1 MKLSCALILASKSP
15 RRREILTKCG
25 VEFAVKTAG
34 VEELDSFDP
43 LEKLPEQNALLKAGA
58 VAGSEKNSW
67 VLGADTMII
76 FEGRAIGKPQDLSDA
91 FRMLESFSGKSH
103 EVVSGMALVN
113 REKNEVFAWSEK
125 SVVTF
130 KPLTPAIISEYLAKV
145 EVLDKAGAYAIQEYG
160 DMIVESFTGELENI
174 IGLPVEKLQQI
185 LKKCDII

>member
-1 MKLSCALILASKSP
+1 MKFILASKSP